1 MSLPP
6 EPDPPSGSTIAV
18 GFLASEPIRVNIVLR
33 LRARQSR
40 SAAFV
45 FQGQSTFPFT
55 KADDQRSNSIVAG
68 GPPPV
73 EEIRRRNGERTGFRP
88 LTYREYRRGFNPL
101 EQASLHIWP
110 DAPLLYLYPPYAK
123 IRPLELD
130 LAARGVIFPAN
141 IACIFPHHPVS
152 GGAFFV
158 FRRVGDRFMD
168 NAVSS
173 AADFIQASRIL
184 KIVSPLGEDQ
194 LLPERV
200 TIEEGVSSL
209 FEIKISARAKK
220 PIVKPEEL
228 IGRLMDVSV
237 EVQQGDGED
246 GSAVRR
252 PFNGL
257 VTELNE
263 GPPITR
269 GLRSYSM
276 VLKPQMW
283 LLSRRSDCRIWMDKT
298 AIDVVETLFSEH
310 GIPAPDT
317 SGVVSPP
324 PPLHYSVQWNETD
337 LAYLTRRFEE
347 DGLFYWFSH
356 ENGKHK
362 LHVADSSH
370 GWLGPSPSAQGE
382 GRVRLAQ
389 GSSDR
394 NHISD
399 WSRRY
404 SYVPGQRAGADW
416 NFETP
421 RMVPGTMTPSLVQM
435 PEAAKRELYE
445 YPARIS
451 TVAEAERAEKL
462 RMQASEADHDRV
474 FGASTSRVLEVGRRF
489 TPYEV
494 AHPDHVYEEHVVT
507 KMTQKVVDRSYE
519 TNTNEP
525 EYTNTF
531 EATPSRVPMTPHR
544 ETRRPRI
551 EGTQVAIVAGPA
563 GEEIHPDQ
571 YGRIK
576 LWFPWD
582 RKAKKDGSDTCW
594 VRVAQSWA
602 GSTWGGQIIP
612 RIGMEVMVAFVDGDP
627 DRPLVTGVVPNP
639 ANAVPYDLPANKT
652 KTVFKTNT
660 HKGHGFN
667 ELRFED
673 EALQEEIRITAQ
685 RDLNTIV
692 RNDESKITMN
702 NSSSAVLNN
711 KLSEVLGDSVTSVSG
726 TFTLYTGPSGVSA
739 LMDRQVGYSTNL
751 LSGSAASLPSDL
763 FENTGGPGD
772 FTMISDGSHNVTVR
786 QSVQYHVGSNYN
798 TSVTENQFAQVGKN
812 FSSSVA
818 GSASYFVGRYRTEQ
832 VGEKLVIVC
841 GKTQIS
847 CDKTGNIEISGVDI
861 VIKGENSIKL
871 QAKRIDLN

>member
-1 MSLPP
+1 MDDL
-6 EPDPPSGSTIAV
+6 
-18 GFLASEPIRVNIVLR
+18 
-33 LRARQSR
+33 Q
-40 SAAFV
+40 
-45 FQGQSTFPFT
+45 TF
-55 KADDQRSNSIVAG
+55 
-68 GPPPV
+68 
-73 EEIRRRNGERTGFRP
+73 
-88 LTYREYRRGFNPL
+88 
-101 EQASLHIWP
+101 
-110 DAPLLYLYPPYAK
+110 
-123 IRPLELD
+123 
-130 LAARGVIFPAN
+130 
-141 IACIFPHHPVS
+141 
-152 GGAFFV
+152 
-158 FRRVGDRFMD
+158 
-168 NAVSS
+168 

-184 KIVSPLGEDQ
+184 KVVSPLGEDQ

-209 FEIKISARAKK
+209 FEIKLSARAKK
-220 PIVKPEEL
+220 PTVKPEEL

-237 EVQQGDGED
+237 EVQQGEGE
-246 GSAVRR
+246 GGVRR

-263 GPPITR
+263 GPPVTR

-276 VLKPQMW
+276 VLRPQMW

-298 AIDVVETLFSEH
+298 AIDIVETLFSEH

-317 SGVVSPP
+317 SGIVTPP
-324 PPLHYSVQWNETD
+324 PPQHYSVQWNETD

-356 ENGKHK
+356 EDGKHK
-362 LHVADSSH
+362 LHVGDNASS
-370 GWLGPSPSAQGE
+370 WLGPSPSAQGE

-394 NHISD
+394 NHIND

-435 PEAAKRELYE
+435 PEAIKRELYE

-451 TVAEAERAEKL
+451 TVAQAERAEKL

-474 FGASTSRVLEVGRRF
+474 SSSSTSRILEVGRRF

-594 VRVAQSWA
+594 VRVAQNWA
-602 GSTWGGQIIP
+602 GSAWGGQVIP
-612 RIGMEVMVAFVDGDP
+612 RIGMEVMVAFIDGDP

-639 ANAVPYDLPANKT
+639 SNGVPYDLPANKT
-652 KTVFKTNT
+652 RMVMRSNT
-660 HKGHGFN
+660 HKGNGFN
-667 ELRFED
+667 EMTFED
-673 EALQEEIRITAQ
+673 DAGRENMFFHAQKDQTTRVLNDRTKRVDRHEVSAIGSNRTVEVGGNQKHEVGGSMNTVVGGTGPAAMALMSAVQGLAGQTATLLGQ
-685 RDLNTIV
+685 AGQIAGGGGPGLAAFAGTLASSALGFLNAGGLGSRQGVVSGPSPRADAGTALAGSGSGVGDAASSLFPLSGIMNTIV
-692 RNDESKITMN
+692 GSFKSDTVGVARVEQI
-702 NSSSAVLNN
+702 
-711 KLSEVLGDSVTSVSG
+711 
-726 TFTLYTGPSGVSA
+726 GVSKVTN
-739 LMDRQVGYSTNL
+739 VGQT
-751 LSGSAASLPSDL
+751 SL
-763 FENTGGPGD
+763 EK
-772 FTMISDGSHNVTVR
+772 
-786 QSVQYHVGSNYN
+786 
-798 TSVTENQFAQVGKN
+798 VGK
-812 FSSSVA
+812 FKKVI
-818 GSASYFVGRYRTEQ
+818 
-832 VGEKLVIVC
+832 VGEEFVIEC
-841 GKTQIS
+841 GASKFIMRQDGTVIILGTHFNFTASGPTQING
-847 CDKTGNIEISGVDI
+847 KV
-861 VIKGENSIKL
+861 V
-871 QAKRIDLN
+871 DLNKPGGGFSEASPTSSDTTAKG

>member
-1 MSLPP
+1 MDDLQSL
-6 EPDPPSGSTIAV
+6 
-18 GFLASEPIRVNIVLR
+18 
-33 LRARQSR
+33 
-40 SAAFV
+40 
-45 FQGQSTFPFT
+45 
-55 KADDQRSNSIVAG
+55 
-68 GPPPV
+68 
-73 EEIRRRNGERTGFRP
+73 
-88 LTYREYRRGFNPL
+88 
-101 EQASLHIWP
+101 
-110 DAPLLYLYPPYAK
+110 
-123 IRPLELD
+123 
-130 LAARGVIFPAN
+130 
-141 IACIFPHHPVS
+141 
-152 GGAFFV
+152 
-158 FRRVGDRFMD
+158 
-168 NAVSS
+168 
-173 AADFIQASRIL
+173 AADFIQANRIL

-200 TIEEGVSSL
+200 TIEEGISSL

-220 PIVKPEEL
+220 PSVKPEEL

-237 EVQQGDGED
+237 EVQQGDGE
-246 GSAVRR
+246 GAVRR

-276 VLKPQMW
+276 VLRPQMW

-298 AIDVVETLFSEH
+298 AVDIVETLFSEH

-317 SGVVSPP
+317 SGVITPP
-324 PPLHYSVQWNETD
+324 PPQHYSVQWNETD

-356 ENGKHK
+356 EDGKHK
-362 LHVADSSH
+362 LHVADSAQS
-370 GWLGPSPSAQGE
+370 WLGPSPSAQGE

-389 GSSDR
+389 GSADR
-394 NHISD
+394 NHITE

-435 PEAAKRELYE
+435 PEASKRELYE

-451 TVAEAERAEKL
+451 SVAEAERAEKL

-474 FGASTSRVLEVGRRF
+474 FGGSTSRILEAGRRF

-494 AHPDHVYEEHVVT
+494 AHPDHAYEEHVVVKT
-507 KMTQKVVDRSYE
+507 THTVVDRSYE
-519 TNTNEP
+519 TNSNEP

-531 EATPSRVPMTPHR
+531 EAVPSRVPMTPHR
-544 ETRRPRI
+544 ETKRPRI
-551 EGTQVAIVAGPA
+551 EGTQVAIVAGPS

-594 VRVAQSWA
+594 VRVAQNWA

-639 ANAVPYDLPANKT
+639 ANAVPYTLPANKT
-652 KTVFKTNT
+652 KSTFRTQT
-660 HKGHGFN
+660 HKGTGFN
-667 ELRFED
+667 EMSFED
-673 EALQEEIRITAQ
+673 ENGREEIYVHAQ
-685 RDLNTIV
+685 RDHRIHIENSRSKRVDNNQSESVGHNKTIEV
-692 RNDESKITMN
+692 GNNHHEVIGGNMTLMVGPNILQKGVTAAMGILRSKVGDLLTDKLGAFTDKLGFLSDTTMGEGNLVIGVAKNKAETVMISSTEIVGAAKSMTIGGGLQTTVGGIRNDSTAIGHYQ
-702 NSSSAVLNN
+702 
-711 KLSEVLGDSVTSVSG
+711 EVGMAKSTVVGKTYEIVVGKTSVRMEADG
-726 TFTLYTGPSGVSA
+726 TV
-739 LMDRQVGYSTNL
+739 
-751 LSGSAASLPSDL
+751 
-763 FENTGGPGD
+763 
-772 FTMISDGSHNVTVR
+772 
-786 QSVQYHVGSNYN
+786 HV
-798 TSVTENQFAQVGKN
+798 
-812 FSSSVA
+812 
-818 GSASYFVGRYRTEQ
+818 
-832 VGEKLVIVC
+832 
-841 GKTQIS
+841 
-847 CDKTGNIEISGVDI
+847 
-861 VIKGENSIKL
+861 KGENVTIEAGQELVLKASKVDI
-871 QAKRIDLN
+871 RRN

>member
-1 MSLPP
+1 MN
-6 EPDPPSGSTIAV
+6 DQPSS
-18 GFLASEPIRVNIVLR
+18 
-33 LRARQSR
+33 
-40 SAAFV
+40 
-45 FQGQSTFPFT
+45 
-55 KADDQRSNSIVAG
+55 
-68 GPPPV
+68 
-73 EEIRRRNGERTGFRP
+73 
-88 LTYREYRRGFNPL
+88 
-101 EQASLHIWP
+101 
-110 DAPLLYLYPPYAK
+110 
-123 IRPLELD
+123 
-130 LAARGVIFPAN
+130 
-141 IACIFPHHPVS
+141 
-152 GGAFFV
+152 
-158 FRRVGDRFMD
+158 
-168 NAVSS
+168 
-173 AADFIQASRIL
+173 ADFIQASRIL
-184 KIVSPLGEDQ
+184 KIVSPLGQDQ
-194 LLPERV
+194 LLAERV

-209 FEIKISARAKK
+209 FEIRVSARAKK

-228 IGRLMDVSV
+228 IGRLMDVSI

-276 VLKPQMW
+276 VLRPQMW

-298 AIDVVETLFSEH
+298 AIDIVETLFSEH

-317 SGVVSPP
+317 SGIITPP
-324 PPLHYSVQWNETD
+324 PPQHYSVQWNETD

-356 ENGKHK
+356 EDGKHK
-362 LHVADSSH
+362 LHVADAAS

-382 GRVRLAQ
+382 AKVRLAQ

-394 NHISD
+394 NHIND

-474 FGASTSRVLEVGRRF
+474 FGASTSRILETGRRF

-494 AHPDHVYEEHVVT
+494 AHPEHHYEEHVLV
-507 KMTQKVVDRSYE
+507 KAVHIVVDRSYE
-519 TNTNEP
+519 TNSNEP
-525 EYTNTF
+525 EYRNSF
-531 EATPSRVPMTPHR
+531 EAIPSRVPMTPHR
-544 ETRRPRI
+544 QTKRPRI

-594 VRVAQSWA
+594 VRVAQNWA
-602 GSTWGGQIIP
+602 GSTWGGQVIP

-652 KTVFKTNT
+652 RSVFRTNT
-660 HKGHGFN
+660 HKGVGFN

-673 EALQEEIRITAQ
+673 EAGREEIYIHAQKDMYTAIEDSNVRVVGANDSDIVQ
-685 RDLNTIV
+685 GNQNTVVHVNREQQVGAI
-692 RNDESKITMN
+692 NLEQI
-702 NSSSAVLNN
+702 
-711 KLSEVLGDSVTSVSG
+711 G
-726 TFTLYTGPSGVSA
+726 
-739 LMDRQVGYSTNL
+739 LMDIKTVSPISAGLAFISNPLKRDSSWGEFDLMNL
-751 LSGSAASLPSDL
+751 FSAAKFSTSGFLSAAEPFSSLTYVQGSSIL
-763 FENTGGPGD
+763 NTGGD
-772 FTMISDGSHNVTVR
+772 QKT
-786 QSVQYHVGSNYN
+786 Y
-798 TSVTENQFAQVGKN
+798 
-812 FSSSVA
+812 
-818 GSASYFVGRYRTEQ
+818 VGRNAQ
-832 VGEKLVIVC
+832 IDIHGDSAVVVGGSSDESVEDSKIL
-841 GKTQIS
+841 S
-847 CDKTGNIEISGVDI
+847 A
-861 VIKGENSIKL
+861 GENVEVYGGKHVIIACGESSIELSADGKI
-871 QAKRIDLN
+871 RIIGNTIEMKADRVDVN